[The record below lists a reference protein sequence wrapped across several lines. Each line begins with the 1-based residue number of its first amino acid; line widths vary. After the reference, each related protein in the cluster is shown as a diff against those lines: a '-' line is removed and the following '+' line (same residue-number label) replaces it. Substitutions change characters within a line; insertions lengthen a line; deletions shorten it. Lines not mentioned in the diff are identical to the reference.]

1 MEFINDIFGNLIM
14 GFGVAV
20 SLENLLYCFVGCLLG
35 TLVGVLPGIGP
46 VAAIALLLPT
56 TFSLPPVGAMIMLA
70 GIYYGAA
77 YGGSTTAV
85 LVNLPGESSSV
96 VTCLD
101 GHAMAKNGRAG
112 HALAVSAIGSFFA
125 GTVCTLVIAFL
136 APPLAEI
143 ALKFGAP
150 EYFSLM
156 VFGLIAS
163 AVLARGSLMKALG
176 MIVVGLLFG
185 IIGTDV
191 NSGMSRFTFGLPGL
205 SDGIGFVV
213 IAMAFFGLG
222 EIIKNLE
229 TPNDQR
235 QVFTDKVSGL
245 MPRWVDVRDSAGA
258 IVRGTVIGGFF
269 GTLPG
274 TGPVV
279 ASFASYAIEKKVAK
293 DNSQF
298 GKGDIRGVAGPESA
312 NNAAAQTAFI
322 PTLTLGIPGSG
333 TMALMLGALMI
344 QGIAPG
350 PQVMTARPDLF
361 WGLIASM
368 WVGNLMLVIL
378 NLPLIGMWVQLLKVP
393 YRMLFPAIL
402 LFMCIGTYSLNN
414 SIQDPLLMAFFGFV
428 GYAFMKFG
436 CEPAPMLLGF
446 ILGPLME
453 ENLRRALLISRGDPT
468 VFVTRPI
475 SLAFLVLAAASLL
488 VVILPAV
495 RKKRDEAFQGDE

>member
-1 MEFINDIFGNLIM
+1 MEFFNEIFGNLIM

-112 HALAVSAIGSFFA
+112 HALAMSAIGSFFA
-125 GTVCTLVIAFL
+125 GTVCTLIIAFA
-136 APPLAEI
+136 APPLAEV

-229 TPNDQR
+229 TPDDQR

-245 MPRWVDVRDSAGA
+245 MARWEDVKKSAGA
-258 IVRGTVIGGFF
+258 IVRGTGLGAFF
-269 GTLPG
+269 GT
-274 TGPVV
+274 
-279 ASFASYAIEKKVAK
+279 
-293 DNSQF
+293 
-298 GKGDIRGVAGPESA
+298 
-312 NNAAAQTAFI
+312 
-322 PTLTLGIPGSG
+322 
-333 TMALMLGALMI
+333 
-344 QGIAPG
+344 
-350 PQVMTARPDLF
+350 
-361 WGLIASM
+361 
-368 WVGNLMLVIL
+368 
-378 NLPLIGMWVQLLKVP
+378 
-393 YRMLFPAIL
+393 
-402 LFMCIGTYSLNN
+402 
-414 SIQDPLLMAFFGFV
+414 
-428 GYAFMKFG
+428 
-436 CEPAPMLLGF
+436 
-446 ILGPLME
+446 
-453 ENLRRALLISRGDPT
+453 
-468 VFVTRPI
+468 
-475 SLAFLVLAAASLL
+475 
-488 VVILPAV
+488 
-495 RKKRDEAFQGDE
+495 